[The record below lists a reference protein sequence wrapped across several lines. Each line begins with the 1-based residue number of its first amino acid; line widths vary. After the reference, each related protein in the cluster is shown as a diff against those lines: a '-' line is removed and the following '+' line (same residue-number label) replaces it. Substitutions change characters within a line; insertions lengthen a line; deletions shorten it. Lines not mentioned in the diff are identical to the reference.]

1 MRSRIAVAVVVLMAA
16 AGGIAAVATPQAAPV
31 QLLAMKFDAEGL
43 LYAVDAKNN
52 EIVSYGLA
60 DKKARA
66 LPIQV
71 PDLGAQLAKALGAA
85 ADEVVVNDIAV
96 HPVSFAVYLSVSR
109 KGTPESRLFR
119 IAAEKKP
126 LIQEVS
132 VGEAK
137 KAAVKLPDGTQPFD
151 IAVTPKNVI
160 LSSSGRD
167 RTFSAELHRVPLPLA
182 EGKLAKAQT
191 ELYHAQHKA
200 WETRAP
206 LVAMAA
212 FTMGGKEYIVGA
224 TKCTP
229 VVRIPVEEIGD
240 KAKVKTTTLI
250 ELGGGNS
257 PISMMVYGQGPN
269 QTLLLTHTKTA
280 QDGAYKVPAAVLSEA
295 TKVNEQAVN
304 RGGKNAESIAA
315 WKNAKKAALLG
326 PTMAVAVFDQGGT
339 LSLATLP
346 LP

>member
-1 MRSRIAVAVVVLMAA
+1 MRNRIAVALVVLLAA
-16 AGGIAAVATPQAAPV
+16 AGGIAAMSTPQASPV
-31 QLLAMKFDAEGL
+31 QLLAIKFDAEGT
-43 LYAVDAKNN
+43 LYAVDTKNN
-52 EIVSYGLA
+52 EIATYGIA
-60 DKKARA
+60 EKKGKA
-66 LPIQV
+66 LPIQM
-71 PDLGAQLAKALGAA
+71 PDLGAQLAKAIGGAEG
-85 ADEVVVNDIAV
+85 DVLVNDVAV
-96 HPVSFAVYLSVSR
+96 HPVSFAVYLSVSK

-119 IAAEKKP
+119 IAPEKK
-126 LIQEVS
+126 LQLVEVP
-132 VGEAK
+132 VAEVK
-137 KAAVKLPDGTQPFD
+137 KASVKLPDGTQPFD
-151 IAVTPKNVI
+151 LAVTPKNVI

-167 RTFSAELHRVPLPLA
+167 RTFSSELHRIPLPLA

-212 FTMGGKEYIVGA
+212 YTMGGKEYIVGA

-240 KAKVKTTTLI
+240 KAKVKTTTLL

-257 PISMMVYGQGPN
+257 PISMMVYGQGPA
-269 QTLLLTHTKTA
+269 QTLLLTHTKSG
-280 QDGAYKVPAAVLSEA
+280 QDGAYKVPAAVLGEA
-295 TKVNEQAVN
+295 TKVNEQAPN
-304 RGGKNAESIAA
+304 RSGKNGESISA

-326 PTMAVAVFDQGGT
+326 PTMAVAVIEDGGK
-339 LSLATLP
+339 LSLVTLA